1 MNRDSATLEDVFRLA
16 LPQGT
21 RILYGMDHLSR
32 PVSWACSLRPSPP
45 AFPKLAGNELAL
57 VDMADLRQLDPRVRL
72 DRVIQTLH
80 QARVAAVAVS
90 GSIPAET
97 TQVAEEQEMPF
108 FLLPDGEPLM
118 QVERTVIRLIV
129 DREGYIT
136 QRASDLQREL
146 TQIELDGGGL
156 PAIAERL
163 YAFVQQPIIF
173 LQEEGQVAA
182 HAGLET
188 LSERRRERLFG
199 SLPNL
204 TTLRSWAALQASE
217 NLSET
222 AGLLKLSDTTENSAY
237 GQVVVAPIVAAER
250 VRGYC
255 LILRPSQ
262 NRYPQL
268 TAVETM
274 AVLQGAG
281 AAALEW
287 SRKNAVDVAQER
299 MRAAFLDELL
309 ASEIA
314 DEEAWIQRGSSLGYD
329 LSSPHAAWVLQA
341 ERVPD
346 WPTPLT
352 QFIEESREAIPFSQR
367 NEGAV
372 LFWPTDT
379 PKSARS
385 LKSVALDFA
394 EDLLANFPQAK
405 VLIGIGRPATR
416 PSEWLRSLQQ
426 ARESWRMGKSWQAAP
441 VTYFGDLGLYQLLT
455 ALGENPEASRFFRK
469 TLKPLIDHDD
479 NRNAELVETLD
490 AFFACHGN
498 LSQTAA
504 RLHIHRNTLTYR
516 LERIANITRLDL
528 DDPDARFSLQLALKL
543 RPVLKNRSL

>member
-394 EDLLANFPQAK
+394 EDLLADFPQAK